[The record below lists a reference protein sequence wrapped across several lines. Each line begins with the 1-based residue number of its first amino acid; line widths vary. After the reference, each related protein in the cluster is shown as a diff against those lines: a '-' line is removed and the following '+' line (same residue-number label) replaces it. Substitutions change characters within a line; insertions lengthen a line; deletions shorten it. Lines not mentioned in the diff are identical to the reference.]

1 MQSGGPYSGNR
12 FARIVPGI
20 VSRFRLRSMPM
31 AMDSLEYP
39 SNAPSDTG
47 ATPRADP
54 IFSPGRNTGCSDGQ
68 STPLLLAK

>member
-1 MQSGGPYSGNR
+1 MQSGGPCSRNR
-12 FARIVPGI
+12 AGRVVSGI
-20 VSRFRLRSMPM
+20 VSRFRLRSM